1 VAQLDKARPLA
12 GNDYPGLLERLAVV
26 GDPRAR
32 RGLRH
37 PLVSVLAVA
46 AVAVAA
52 GARSVSAISEWAADA
67 PNRSWPRW
75 GCAVT
80 R

>member
-1 VAQLDKARPLA
+1 M
-12 GNDYPGLLERLAVV
+12 V

-46 AVAVAA
+46 AAAVLA
-52 GARSVSAISEWAADA
+52 GARSVTAIGEWVADQPQPVLA
-67 PNRSWPRW
+67 TL
-75 GCAVT
+75 GCAAT